1 MQSSTLEGFPWRRAL
16 SLVTGLGMMAAASL
30 TIQHYFAANFGSGS
44 GSLCDLGSLVN
55 CDTSSYS
62 PLAQIAGVPL
72 GFFGLMVGA
81 LVVLGAVFPSAGLER
96 TNTTLA
102 AANALAVL
110 GLAGYSLLVYRSLCL
125 YCGVYWLLS
134 LLSFGLFWT
143 RGAHEGESAATR
155 LRPSIRH
162 LTAFALVVLAGALG
176 VRRYHDARLQ
186 LVVAEY
192 FALPTVP
199 SPSLLSPF
207 WSVRSTARFEDA
219 PIQLVEYGDFLCSD
233 CLFLYRELEQLKG
246 EFAGQ
251 LNVAFQFFPLEKA
264 CNGASRRDL
273 HPHAC
278 EVSYVAAHDPAR
290 FGEIHDEIFAN
301 FQSAKRDSAWR
312 AGLARRYGAEA
323 AVSDTAVQELVTRIA
338 ATGREYAPTSPTD
351 PRGIHATPTM
361 ILNNRMI
368 IGTLPYEQLR
378 AIFRALVDRRS
389 AGQRAYL
396 ERWVP

>member
-1 MQSSTLEGFPWRRAL
+1 MQSSTLAGLSWRRAL
-16 SLVTGLGMMAAASL
+16 SLMAGLGMMAAAGL
-30 TIQHYFAANFGSGS
+30 TIQHYFAANFASVPAS
-44 GSLCDLGSLVN
+44 ACDLGSFIN

-81 LVVLGAVFPSAGLER
+81 LLALGAVFPSAELER
-96 TNTTLA
+96 TNTALA

-134 LLSFGLFWT
+134 LLSLGLFWT
-143 RGAHEGESAATR
+143 RGARDGESAATR
-155 LRPSIRH
+155 LRPSFRH
-162 LTAFALVVLAGALG
+162 LTAFGVVVLAGGFG
-176 VRRYHDARLQ
+176 VRRYHDAKLQ

-192 FALPTVP
+192 FALPAMP
-199 SPSLLSPF
+199 SPSLLSPY

-219 PIQLVEYGDFLCSD
+219 PIQLIEYGDFLCSD
-233 CLFLYRELEQLKG
+233 CLYLFHEVERLKR

-264 CNGASRRDL
+264 CNDASRRDL

-290 FGEIHDEIFAN
+290 FSEIHDEIFAH

-312 AGLARRYGAEA
+312 AGLARRYDAEA
-323 AVSDTAVQELVTRIA
+323 ALTDTAVQGLITRIA

-361 ILNNRMI
+361 ILNHRMI

-378 AIFRALVDRRS
+378 AISQALVDRRS
-389 AGQRAYL
+389 AGRREYL